1 MRGLWPVIGNPCHC
15 EKEFTEM
22 DRLKGDPD
30 LEEFLLPE
38 IIILFEDRVLISIGE
53 EVILFFSN
61 FQINFDLR
69 EVWIKFKLVKK
80 LK

>member
-1 MRGLWPVIGNPCHC
+1 
-15 EKEFTEM
+15 M

-53 EVILFFSN
+53 EVILFFL
-61 FQINFDLR
+61 I
-69 EVWIKFKLVKK
+69 FK
-80 LK
+80 

>member
-1 MRGLWPVIGNPCHC
+1 
-15 EKEFTEM
+15 M
-22 DRLKGDPD
+22 DRLKKDSDLD
-30 LEEFLLPE
+30 LEEFLSLE